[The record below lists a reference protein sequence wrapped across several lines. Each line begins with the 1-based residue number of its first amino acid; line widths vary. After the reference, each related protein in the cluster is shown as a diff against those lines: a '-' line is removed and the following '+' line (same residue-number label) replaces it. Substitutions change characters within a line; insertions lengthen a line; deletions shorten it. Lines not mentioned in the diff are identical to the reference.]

1 MNTESCYCFALYVK
15 GQKGVH
21 SSMVKKKVTISK
33 NYKNIVDACIVGMN
47 QYSSESACHPNENVH
62 PSTEYLL

>member
-1 MNTESCYCFALYVK
+1 
-15 GQKGVH
+15 
-21 SSMVKKKVTISK
+21 MVKKKVTISK